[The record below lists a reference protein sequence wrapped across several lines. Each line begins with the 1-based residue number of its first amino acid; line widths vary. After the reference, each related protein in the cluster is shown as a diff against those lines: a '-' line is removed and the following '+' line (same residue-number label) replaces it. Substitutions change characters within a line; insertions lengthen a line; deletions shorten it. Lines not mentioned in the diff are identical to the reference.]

1 MGTDDPK
8 LSTNKDST
16 LATLSKSADTT
27 KSAPKSKTTT
37 PAKNTNLQKEEGIGN
52 KQRKS
57 TNAGIGQGQEK
68 TTFAD
73 SERSDNLNDI
83 ENDDIN
89 ENEAQTQEDEDQFVK
104 VSFIFLFT
112 NLSIYPS
119 ILINLLTSNNQFI
132 YLSTILSIN

>member
-8 LSTNKDST
+8 LATHKDST

-37 PAKNTNLQKEEGIGN
+37 PAKNTNLPKDKEEGTGS

-57 TNAGIGQGQEK
+57 TNAGVWQGHEN
-68 TTFAD
+68 TAFVD
-73 SERSDNLNDI
+73 SDRIDNLKDI
-83 ENDDIN
+83 ENGDIN

-119 ILINLLTSNNQFI
+119 ILINLLITNN
-132 YLSTILSIN
+132 

>member
-1 MGTDDPK
+1 MGTDDPT
-8 LSTNKDST
+8 LATHKDPT

-37 PAKNTNLQKEEGIGN
+37 PAKNTNLQKDKEEGIGG

-57 TNAGIGQGQEK
+57 TITGIGQEQ
-68 TTFAD
+68 TIFAD

-104 VSFIFLFT
+104 VSFIYL
-112 NLSIYPS
+112 
-119 ILINLLTSNNQFI
+119 FI
-132 YLSTILSIN
+132 YLI